1 MKTERERN
9 LWHPEWSKEYQ
20 KWAQKY
26 VRNHGWRVDNLYQD
40 QDLMQEAW
48 LVFNKLVETYPR
60 IVDPLQF
67 FNYYKRALINKIHD
81 MSCRKTRRKNSVE
94 APISTDVYEV
104 FAGRIGEVTN
114 SGYITALI
122 NELPDELLTDE
133 TKLRE
138 ALYA

>member
-1 MKTERERN
+1 MKRDCADK
-9 LWHPEWSKEYQ
+9 LWLPEWNEQYQ
-20 KWAQKY
+20 KWTKKY
-26 VRNHGWRVDNLYQD
+26 VRNHGWRVDRLYQE

-94 APISTDVYEV
+94 MPVSTDIYQV

-114 SGYITALI
+114 NGYLTALI
-122 NELPDELLTDE
+122 GELPDELLTDE

-138 ALYA
+138 LLYA